1 MSEISTFL
9 GITVYMYFDGYK
21 KPRFQVLYN
30 GRHGI
35 FSISTLGYSK
45 GNLPPK
51 VVGLVIDWADL
62 HKKELLANWESV
74 KDTGTC
80 QRIKPLVVAG

>member
-9 GITVYMYFDGYK
+9 GITVYMYFDGCK

-35 FSISTLGYSK
+35 FSISTLNYSK

-51 VVGLVIDWADL
+51 VVGLVLDWAVP
-62 HKKELLANWESV
+62 HKNELLANWESI
-74 KDTGTC
+74 KETGKC
-80 QRIKPLVVAG
+80 QKIPSLV